1 MADSDYDSKI
11 EQVAKLIARDEIS
24 LDEQDQ
30 KKLQK
35 YRDFIKT
42 TFHIEGDSAT
52 ELVNEAFLYLK
63 LVNAKDV
70 DPLQNG
76 DQFGAG
82 FS

>member
-11 EQVAKLIARDEIS
+11 EQVAKLIASDEIS

-35 YRDFIKT
+35 YHDFIKT

-76 DQFGAG
+76 DKFGAG

>member
-11 EQVAKLIARDEIS
+11 EQVAKLIASDKIS